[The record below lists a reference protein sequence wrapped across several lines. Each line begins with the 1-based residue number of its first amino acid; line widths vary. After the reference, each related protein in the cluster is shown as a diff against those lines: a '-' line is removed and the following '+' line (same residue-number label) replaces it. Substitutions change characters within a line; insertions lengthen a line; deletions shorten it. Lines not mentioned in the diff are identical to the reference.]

1 MQITCMDV
9 FFYRSEVA
17 AVADEGANASSTGNI
32 VEVKATSARIT
43 FSSFCIAHSFF
54 LFIYCTVLYCI
65 VALVIF
71 PDLID
76 DILTCRQTTHVCVW
90 IVCHTWQVAPCGK
103 DAETDQVSDT
113 VFFSIG

>member
-1 MQITCMDV
+1 MF

-54 LFIYCTVLYCI
+54 LLFTVLYCT
-65 VALVIF
+65 AL
-71 PDLID
+71 
-76 DILTCRQTTHVCVW
+76 
-90 IVCHTWQVAPCGK
+90 
-103 DAETDQVSDT
+103 
-113 VFFSIG
+113 

>member
-1 MQITCMDV
+1 MHGC

-76 DILTCRQTTHVCVW
+76 DTLTCRQTMHVS
-90 IVCHTWQVAPCGK
+90 VCGSSVTLGRSHHVGRMLKQTR
-103 DAETDQVSDT
+103 
-113 VFFSIG
+113 